1 MFIRVNLR
9 FSKENFYL
17 FFVRFLISNPDKP
30 SGKESLMKEFSA
42 EELAKYNGQNGNP
55 AYVAYRGDV
64 YDVSDSKLWR
74 TGMHMKRHHAGRD
87 LTTDIQAAPHEPDI
101 LNRYPKVGRVKK
113 EAEEPRVPA
122 ALAGLIKKYPMLQ
135 RHPHPMTVHFP
146 IAFAFSPPVFIFLYL
161 ITGVKSFEITA
172 LNCLGAGILFTAVA
186 IATGFYTWWLN
197 YLARMMGVLKKKI
210 PLAFAML
217 IVEIILFIWRLK
229 VPDILDPVGG
239 SGLIYLVLVFA
250 LLPMIT
256 LIGWYGAS
264 ITFPVE
270 K

>member
-1 MFIRVNLR
+1 LCQ
-9 FSKENFYL
+9 FSVFKEKFL
-17 FFVRFLISNPDKP
+17 FVFFNFLINNDDKF
-30 SGKESLMKEFSA
+30 SGKESLMKEYSV
-42 EELAKYNGQNGNP
+42 EELAEYNGENGNP

-64 YDVSDSKLWR
+64 YDVSNSKLWR
-74 TGMHMKRHHAGRD
+74 NGMHMKRHHAGRD

-101 LNRYPKVGRVKK
+101 LNRYPKIGTLKK

-122 ALAGLIKKYPMLQ
+122 VLAAMIKKYPMLQ

-146 IAFAFSPPVFIFLYL
+146 IAFAFSSPVFIFLYL
-161 ITGVKSFEITA
+161 ITGVRSFEATA
-172 LNCLGAGILFTAVA
+172 FHCLGAGIIFTAVA
-186 IATGFYTWWLN
+186 IVTGFYTWWLN
-197 YLARMMGVLKKKI
+197 YLARMMGALKKKI
-210 PLAFAML
+210 PLAFAL
-217 IVEIILFIWRLK
+217 LAVEIILFFWRLK

-256 LIGWYGAS
+256 VIGWYGAS

>member
-1 MFIRVNLR
+1 
-9 FSKENFYL
+9 
-17 FFVRFLISNPDKP
+17 
-30 SGKESLMKEFSA
+30 MKEFSA
-42 EELAKYNGQNGNP
+42 EELAEYNGENGKH
-55 AYVAYRGDV
+55 AYVAYRGEV

-74 TGMHMKRHHAGRD
+74 NGMHMKRHHAGRD

-101 LNRYPKVGRVKK
+101 LKRYPKIGMLKK
-113 EAEEPRVPA
+113 EQEEPRVPP

-172 LNCLGAGILFTAVA
+172 LHCLAAGIVFTVVA

-197 YLARMMGVLKKKI
+197 YLAKMIGVLKKKI

-217 IVEIILFIWRLK
+217 INETILFIWRLK
-229 VPDILDPVGG
+229 VPDILDPIRG
-239 SGLIYLVLVFA
+239 SGLIYLVLAFS

>member
-1 MFIRVNLR
+1 
-9 FSKENFYL
+9 
-17 FFVRFLISNPDKP
+17 
-30 SGKESLMKEFSA
+30 MKEFSA

-197 YLARMMGVLKKKI
+197 YLARMMGVLKKKNPPGI
-210 PLAFAML
+210 CDADRRNHPLYLATQGAGHSRSCRRF
-217 IVEIILFIWRLK
+217 RLNLSGACLCIASHDNAYRL
-229 VPDILDPVGG
+229 VRGIHNISGG
-239 SGLIYLVLVFA
+239 KIDQS
-250 LLPMIT
+250 
-256 LIGWYGAS
+256 
-264 ITFPVE
+264 
-270 K
+270 